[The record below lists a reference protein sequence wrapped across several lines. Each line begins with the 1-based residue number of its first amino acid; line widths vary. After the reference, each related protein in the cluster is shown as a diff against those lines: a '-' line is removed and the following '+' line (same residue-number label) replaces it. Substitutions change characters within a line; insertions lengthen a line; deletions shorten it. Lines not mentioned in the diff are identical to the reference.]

1 MLAPGA
7 RLDRFVLVQLAGEG
21 AQGAVWKALDPK
33 RPWEPL
39 ALKLVRIPRGGPTD
53 LSTDVARIHREAQAL
68 RQLSHPS
75 LVRCHGLFED
85 YGADVLGVVLDWV
98 EGQALSEVVDDKRM
112 SNEHRAWVLRHVAY
126 ALAYIHGAG
135 LVHRD
140 IKLPNVLVTRH
151 FWDEPSQ
158 AAHIKLV
165 DLGVAAP
172 VGNPRPLTDIGGLI
186 GTAAYVA
193 PELVLLRQ
201 RGERSAHPAGDVF
214 AFGIMGWRL
223 MTGSHPTGLPPS
235 SSFWDYV
242 RYYQGVS
249 TGQNPFPVGQVEGLW
264 GNVLRRCLTLDVE
277 QRLATGSH
285 IVAAV
290 EGAAMPPVPVGYG
303 YSTSSI
309 PPNPPR
315 GERLSGV
322 MSPQAQAQLGTSGSF
337 RSASGYLSANP
348 PPPVERPVSSMPPW
362 YVWAIGL
369 FALGAISFGVTYL
382 YFNTNHNGRSP
393 LIPAPSDTSTPIPPP
408 SASSP
413 EIPPPPTVA
422 CGPPC
427 CGGQTC
433 ETTPQNTTPYATGE
447 TGCKAG
453 DATCPPCPSGRTCVA
468 HACSERLDSKQRWLL
483 RVGEVVTP
491 PPRFTPSVPALS
503 KIPFAEVCLR
513 VAGAKSYACTRVNA
527 MPHGYD
533 SRLEVTTDD
542 LVNRGIDILVRD
554 GGQNPPAALVG
565 RDAAKLPSGA
575 PDTTA
580 LCRGVMLPPLHGNG
594 PVQSVLV
601 YLDDAPPL
609 RAPGPAPLANDLR
622 RELAGAFGSFAIDP
636 CDLRRVP
643 ASRSRSLSVRPSRAR
658 AGRRGPRAKTFRH
671 RASGRGSALNGRW
684 APSSSTDAST
694 RPTGRG

>member
-21 AQGAVWKALDPK
+21 SQGAVWKALDPK

-85 YGADVLGVVLDWV
+85 YTQDVLGVVLDWV
-98 EGQALSEVVDDKRM
+98 EGQPLSDVVDDPRM
-112 SNEHRAWVLRHVAY
+112 TPEHRQWVLRHVAY

-223 MTGSHPTGLPPS
+223 LTGQHPTGLPPAS
-235 SSFWDYV
+235 NFWEYV
-242 RYYQGVS
+242 RYYQGAS

-277 QRLATGSH
+277 QRLPTGSH
-285 IVAAV
+285 VVAAV
-290 EGAAMPPVPVGYG
+290 EGAAMPPAPVGYG
-303 YSTSSI
+303 YSASM
-309 PPNPPR
+309 PPNAPR
-315 GERLSGV
+315 DRLSAQ
-322 MSPQAQAQLGTSGSF
+322 SLPLAQAPLAGSGSF
-337 RSASGYLSANP
+337 RLASSYPSATP
-348 PPPVERPVSSMPPW
+348 PPPPTMPPW

-369 FALGAISFGVTYL
+369 FALGTISFGLTYL
-382 YFNTNHNGRSP
+382 FFNAHGPRGRGGT
-393 LIPAPSDTSTPIPPP
+393 APEGAGSATASTASGREAGP
-408 SASSP
+408 SASASAAAAP
-413 EIPPPPTVA
+413 A

-427 CGGQTC
+427 CGGSAC
-433 ETTPQNTTPYATGE
+433 ETSPQNTTPYAAGE

-453 DATCPPCPSGRTCVA
+453 EASCPACPSGRTCVA
-468 HACSERLDSKQRWLL
+468 SACSERLEGKRRFLL
-483 RVGEVVTP
+483 RVAEVVP
-491 PPRFTPSVPALS
+491 PAPRFTPAPSPLA
-503 KIPFAEVCLR
+503 KYPFAEVCLR
-513 VAGAKSYACTRVNA
+513 VTGTKSYTCTRVNA
-527 MPHGYD
+527 MPFAYD
-533 SRLEVTTDD
+533 TRLEVTTDD
-542 LVNRGIDILVRD
+542 LTSRGLDVLVRD
-554 GGQNPPAALVG
+554 GAQTPPQALVG
-565 RDAAKLPSGA
+565 RDAATLPSGA
-575 PDTTA
+575 PDATA
-580 LCRGVMLPPLHGNG
+580 LCRGVLLPPLHGRG
-594 PVQSVLV
+594 PVQNVLV
-601 YLDDAPPL
+601 YLDEPNGAP
-609 RAPGPAPLANDLR
+609 
-622 RELAGAFGSFAIDP
+622 E
-636 CDLRRVP
+636 
-643 ASRSRSLSVRPSRAR
+643 
-658 AGRRGPRAKTFRH
+658 H
-671 RASGRGSALNGRW
+671 
-684 APSSSTDAST
+684 
-694 RPTGRG
+694 

>member
-85 YGADVLGVVLDWV
+85 YGQDVLGVVLDWV
-98 EGQALSEVVDDKRM
+98 EGQALADVVDDPRM
-112 SNEHRAWVLRHVAY
+112 TVEHRQWVLRHVAY

-172 VGNPRPLTDIGGLI
+172 VGNPRPLTDVGGLI

-223 MTGSHPTGLPPS
+223 ITGQHPTGLPPS

-242 RYYQGVS
+242 RYYQGAS

-309 PPNPPR
+309 PPNAPR
-315 GERLSGV
+315 DRLSA
-322 MSPQAQAQLGTSGSF
+322 MSPQTHTPLGTSGSF
-337 RSASGYLSANP
+337 RSASGYLSAPP
-348 PPPVERPVSSMPPW
+348 PPPVEPRPSSMPPW
-362 YVWAIGL
+362 YVWGIGL
-369 FALGAISFGVTYL
+369 FALGSISFGVTYL
-382 YFNTNHNGRSP
+382 YFNSHTIKPP
-393 LIPAPSDTSTPIPPP
+393 LTPPP
-408 SASSP
+408 DSTVTAPVPTPPVASSG
-413 EIPPPPTVA
+413 EVATPPVPV

-427 CGGQTC
+427 CGGVGC
-433 ETTPQNTTPYATGE
+433 ETAPQNTTPYASGE
-447 TGCKAG
+447 TGCKTG
-453 DATCPPCPSGRTCVA
+453 EATCPACPSGRTCVA
-468 HACSERLDSKQRWLL
+468 HACSERLDGKQRWLL
-483 RVGEVVTP
+483 RVGEVVSP
-491 PPRFTPSVPALS
+491 PPRFTPAPAPLS
-503 KIPFAEVCLR
+503 KFPFAEVCLR
-513 VAGAKSYACTRVNA
+513 IVGAKSYTCTRINA

-533 SRLEVTTDD
+533 TRLEVTTDD

-554 GGQNPPAALVG
+554 GGQNPPQALVG

-575 PDTTA
+575 PDATA

-601 YLDDAPPL
+601 YLDDVPPL
-609 RAPGPAPLANDLR
+609 PPD
-622 RELAGAFGSFAIDP
+622 
-636 CDLRRVP
+636 
-643 ASRSRSLSVRPSRAR
+643 
-658 AGRRGPRAKTFRH
+658 
-671 RASGRGSALNGRW
+671 
-684 APSSSTDAST
+684 
-694 RPTGRG
+694 

>member
-39 ALKLVRIPRGGPTD
+39 ALKLVRIPRGGPAD

-85 YGADVLGVVLDWV
+85 YNQDVLGVVLDWV
-98 EGQALSEVVDDKRM
+98 EGQALSEVVEDPRM
-112 SNEHRAWVLRHVAY
+112 SPEHRQWVMRHVAY

-172 VGNPRPLTDIGGLI
+172 VGNPRPLTDVGGLI

-223 MTGSHPTGLPPS
+223 ITGQHPTGLPPN

-249 TGQNPFPVGQVEGLW
+249 TGQNPFPVGNVEGLW

-303 YSTSSI
+303 YSSSF
-309 PPNPPR
+309 PPNGPR
-315 GERLSGV
+315 GERLSGQI
-322 MSPQAQAQLGTSGSF
+322 MSPQAQAQLATSGSF
-337 RSASGYLSANP
+337 RSASGYLSAP
-348 PPPVERPVSSMPPW
+348 PPPPPPSVRSAGVIPG
-362 YVWAIGL
+362 YVWALGL
-369 FALGAISFGVTYL
+369 MALGAISFGVTYL
-382 YFNTNHNGRSP
+382 VFNPPKPKPTAPETPVETPP
-393 LIPAPSDTSTPIPPP
+393 LPASP
-408 SASSP
+408 SASADTNT
-413 EIPPPPTVA
+413 PPPAV

-427 CGGQTC
+427 CGGQGC
-433 ETTPQNTTPYATGE
+433 ETSPQNTTPYASGE
-447 TGCKAG
+447 TGCKTG
-453 DATCPPCPSGRTCVA
+453 DATCPACPSGRTCVP
-468 HACSERLDSKQRWLL
+468 HGCSERLDGKQRWLL
-483 RVGEVVTP
+483 RVGEVVPTQ
-491 PPRFTPSVPALS
+491 PRFIPSPPALA
-503 KIPFAEVCLR
+503 KLPYAEVCLR
-513 VAGAKSYACTRVNA
+513 VSETKSYTCTRINA
-527 MPHGYD
+527 MPYGYD
-533 SRLEVTTDD
+533 TRLEVSTDD
-542 LVNRGIDILVRD
+542 LTTRGIDILVRD
-554 GGQNPPAALVG
+554 GAQTPPQALVG
-565 RDAAKLPSGA
+565 RDNAKLQSGA
-575 PDTTA
+575 PDATA

-601 YLDDAPPL
+601 YLDDVP
-609 RAPGPAPLANDLR
+609 PAP
-622 RELAGAFGSFAIDP
+622 
-636 CDLRRVP
+636 
-643 ASRSRSLSVRPSRAR
+643 
-658 AGRRGPRAKTFRH
+658 
-671 RASGRGSALNGRW
+671 
-684 APSSSTDAST
+684 
-694 RPTGRG
+694 